1 MNTPNYVKLKK
12 RWMAGLYFLC
22 CFALLASLL
31 PQPLSAAPAVA
42 EQYAPLAQADCPA
55 GPSGLPDVVDRD
67 KFCVRYND
75 SNTSNT
81 QAVQVADLT
90 QQYWDR
96 YTGMGFLEPL
106 FTDKLVVEVRNDA
119 SCNGATGASL
129 TYMYMNNGCFNTPN
143 AMQQTTGHELF
154 HRVQYSYDNDA
165 SSGRWHR
172 EGTARAMEDMAFANI
187 DNWAQTLTAPFS
199 FNQQVN
205 TYLNNRNVDITSD
218 PQRYN
223 SALWWKY
230 FSEQYGTVV
239 TEPERGVDAFV
250 AMWEATQTQDD
261 IAAVNSALANL
272 GAGETFDSAFQD
284 FAAANWLKDLTG
296 ASTTF
301 NYVDE
306 DEVGSP
312 APYGPIMPIDGG
324 TISSGSSA
332 IWNNQPISRYG
343 AEYYGAA
350 IGADCPVVNAS
361 FNTDSGP
368 AFYHVV
374 TQDGGMLEYF
384 GTISA
389 SSWSQSF
396 YNTGLTNITA
406 IAGSTNGSAQVDIT
420 LRCVDPVIDVMMPND
435 QAVAHVGPSNG
446 PGKFLAQVSVTD
458 GSPTGPVVDGL
469 TVNDFKAS
477 VDGVEALV
485 TAGGFIQEQYW
496 LVVQAPILGADG
508 TYDLEVRLEESGTTD
523 VIATDTNAESVVYT
537 PDNVDHLLV
546 LDRSGS
552 MNSDGKF
559 VAAQNAAN
567 FYIDITRNSDGLAV
581 IPYETN
587 VDPAPFDLR
596 EVSVVP
602 NVRQAAEDYVD
613 ALNTGNLTSIGDGL
627 LEAATQRNATPTGNP
642 LCSFVLLSDGIETAN
657 EYWIDVDEDVIATG
671 CPVTTIAFGQDSDET
686 LMQNIATATGGQ
698 YFYNDVF
705 VSADGL
711 SAASINS
718 ADSLAEMN
726 LDLGNTYEYAQALGA
741 GRVRLLQDEGIVPI
755 LQSEFELP
763 PDQVHS
769 VFVDDTVDEILF
781 ALDWH
786 SSNEPDCDNPQVSN
800 GCFGKDLELR
810 LIAPD
815 GTEIRSDKVPY
826 TFEDIV
832 SGHVGWYFDDPMDG
846 EWTLVVNADSFYVW
860 YDIPYQ
866 VIVSGPSSLTAE
878 LLTPSIVGDRYVTG
892 NRVPIRAFVSSD
904 VPLPDAQVIAE
915 VTAPDG
921 TTTTVPL
928 YDDGAHDDG
937 AASDGFYNG
946 YYTQVT
952 QAQIGRVGNGEEGGK
967 PIRDPLDEGSYQ
979 VRLLVQLDEIQREA
993 LGAFSVR
1000 EGEDLNNNGLP
1011 DVFERENDVNGA
1023 SSDADLDGLDAASEY
1038 QLGTDPNNSDT
1049 DGGGEN
1055 DGSEFNKG
1063 QDPLNAR
1070 DDNVDAPEYLTVVPY
1085 NGFTEIRYHVRDE
1098 YVRRILFRATSTT
1111 GPWQVVNSELP
1122 KEGIYDDEKVDND
1135 TTYFYRY
1142 LGINDDGHG
1151 SEIISSIPVT
1161 PSEDPHAPEAQIV
1174 IDKGASETTDLDV
1187 TLNFTPYGHVH
1198 EESHDD
1204 EDEHEHEKEP
1214 ERFEDIKEMRISN
1227 SPLMEKSLQ
1236 AAAVEWQPFAQDVAW
1251 TLEPT
1256 EPDEIATVYAQF
1268 RDGAGNESLIF
1279 QASILVVEPPPNPD
1293 VDDDG
1298 IPNDVEGTADS
1309 DNDGTPDA
1317 EDEDSDD
1324 DDIPDSVEGTADSDN
1339 DGTPDRIDLDSDD
1352 DGKPDKEEGAGD
1364 VDGDGIPNYRD
1375 NDDDLTTATEP
1386 TIYLPVIANQ

>member
-1 MNTPNYVKLKK
+1 MNTPNYVKFKE
-12 RWMAGLYFLC
+12 RWTAGIYVLC
-22 CFALLASLL
+22 CLALFASLL
-31 PQPLSAAPAVA
+31 PQQVSAAPNPV
-42 EQYAPLAQADCPA
+42 ELSAPLAQADCPA
-55 GPSGLPDVVDRD
+55 GPSGLPNVVDRD
-67 KFCVRYND
+67 KFCVRYD
-75 SNTSNT
+75 LSNTSNT

-96 YTGMGFLEPL
+96 YTALGFLEAL
-106 FTDKLVVEVRNDA
+106 FTDKLVVEIRNSS
-119 SCNGATGASL
+119 SCNGATDAGVNW
-129 TYMYMNNGCFNTPN
+129 MFMNNGCFNTPN

-154 HRVQYSYDNDA
+154 HRVQLASGDNLSA
-165 SSGRWHR
+165 GFWLF
-172 EGTARAMEDMAFANI
+172 EGTARAMEDLAFANI

-205 TYLNNRNVDITSD
+205 TYLNNHNVDITSFN
-218 PQRYN
+218 QRYN

-239 TEPERGVDAFV
+239 TEPERGVDAYV
-250 AMWEATQTQDD
+250 ALWDAAQTNDD
-261 IAAVNSALANL
+261 IAAVNSALGSL
-272 GAGETFDSAFQD
+272 GAGENFDSAFRD
-284 FAAANWLKDLTG
+284 FVAANWLKDFTG
-296 ASTTF
+296 ADAKF

-312 APYGPIMPIDGG
+312 APYGPILPIDGG
-324 TISSGSSA
+324 TISGGSSA
-332 IWNNQPISRYG
+332 VWNNQSISRYG
-343 AEYYGAA
+343 AEYYSAA
-350 IGADCPVVNAS
+350 IGANCPVVNAT

-374 TQDGGMLEYF
+374 TQDGGTLEYL
-384 GTISA
+384 GSNSA

-396 YNTGLTNITA
+396 YNSGLTDITA

-420 LRCVDPVIDVMMPND
+420 LRCVDPVIDVVMPNA
-435 QAVAHVGPSNG
+435 QAVAHVGPFNG
-446 PGKFLAQVSVTD
+446 PGKFLAQVLVTD

-496 LVVQAPILGADG
+496 LVVQAPALGADG

-523 VIATDTNAESVVYT
+523 VIATDTNAESIVYT

-559 VAAQNAAN
+559 IAAQNAAN

-581 IPYETN
+581 IPYETD
-587 VDPAPFDLR
+587 VDPEPFDLR
-596 EVSVVP
+596 EVTVVP
-602 NVRQAAEDYVD
+602 NVRADAENYVD

-627 LEAATQRNATPTGNP
+627 FEAATQRNATPTGNP
-642 LCSFVLLSDGIETAN
+642 LCSFVLLSDGVETAG
-657 EYWIDVDEDVIATG
+657 EYWNDVQADVIATG

-686 LMQNIATATGGQ
+686 LMQNIATSTGGQ

-705 VSADGL
+705 VSSAL
-711 SAASINS
+711 SAASIS
-718 ADSLAEMN
+718 SVGTLAEMN

-769 VFVDDTVDEILF
+769 VYVDETVNEVLF

-786 SSNEPDCDNPQVSN
+786 SINEPDCDNSDVSN
-800 GCFGKDLELR
+800 GCFGKDLALR
-810 LIAPD
+810 LISPSGKEYSRDAL
-815 GTEIRSDKVPY
+815 GY

-832 SGHVGWYFDDPMDG
+832 SGHVGWYFDAPEQG
-846 EWTLVVNADSFYVW
+846 EWKIVVNADSFYVW

-878 LLTPSIVGDRYVTG
+878 LLTPSIIGDRYVTG
-892 NRVPIRAFVSSD
+892 NSVPIRAFVSSD
-904 VPLPDAQVIAE
+904 GPLPDAEVIAE
-915 VTAPDG
+915 VTAPNG
-921 TTTTVPL
+921 AMTTVQL
-928 YDDGAHDDG
+928 FDDGAHDDG
-937 AASDGFYNG
+937 AADDGFYNG
-946 YYTQVT
+946 TYTQVT
-952 QAQIGRVGNGEEGGK
+952 QAQIGRIGNGEDGGK
-967 PIRDPLDEGSYQ
+967 PTRDPLDEGSYQ

-1000 EGEDLNNNGLP
+1000 EGEDLNKNGLP

-1063 QDPLNAR
+1063 QDPLDAS
-1070 DDNVDAPEYLTVVPY
+1070 DDNVDAPEYLTVMPY
-1085 NGFTEIRYHVRDE
+1085 NGFNEIRYHVRDE
-1098 YVRRILFRATSTT
+1098 YVRRILYRATAVT
-1111 GPWQVVNSELP
+1111 GPWQVANSELLEQGVY
-1122 KEGIYDDEKVDND
+1122 KDEKVDNG

-1142 LGINDDGHG
+1142 LAINGKQHG
-1151 SEIISSIPVT
+1151 TEIISSIPAT
-1161 PSEDPHAPEAQIV
+1161 PSEDPHAPEAQII
-1174 IDKGASETTDLDV
+1174 IDNGAGETTDLDV
-1187 TLNFTPYGHVH
+1187 TLNFVPYGHVH
-1198 EESHDD
+1198 EDSHEDD
-1204 EDEHEHEKEP
+1204 GEHQDEP
-1214 ERFEDIKEMRISN
+1214 EHFDDIKEMRLSN
-1227 SPLMEKSLQ
+1227 SPLMDKSLQ
-1236 AAAVEWQPFAQDVAW
+1236 AAAVEWQPFEQNVAW
-1251 TLEPT
+1251 MLDAT
-1256 EPDEIATVYAQF
+1256 EPGEIATVYAQF

-1279 QASILVVEPPPNPD
+1279 QTSILVAGSPPNPD

-1298 IPNDVEGTADS
+1298 IPNEVEGAADS

-1317 EDEDSDD
+1317 EDEDSDN

-1339 DGTPDRIDLDSDD
+1339 DGTPDRIDTDSDD
-1352 DGKPDKEEGAGD
+1352 DGKPDKEEGVGD
-1364 VDGDGIPNYRD
+1364 VDNDGIPNYRD
-1375 NDDDLTTATEP
+1375 GDDILTNSADP
-1386 TIYLPVIANQ
+1386 TIYLPVVVN